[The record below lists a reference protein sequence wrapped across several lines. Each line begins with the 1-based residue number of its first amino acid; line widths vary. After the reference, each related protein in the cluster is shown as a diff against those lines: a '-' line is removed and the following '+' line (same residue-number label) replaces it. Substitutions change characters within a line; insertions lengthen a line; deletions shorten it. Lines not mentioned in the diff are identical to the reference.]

1 MGKTRWRHG
10 SPSIRRA
17 ESSPSGASS
26 PPRAGPAATAYT
38 AALIDQLTVVAGRE
52 PTTDGSPSVRAG
64 ERRLLLREAAERVT
78 REGGTLLLV
87 VDGLDEDQSLAPGGT
102 GTSIASLLPER
113 PPPGVRAEALTPD
126 GWYHAAHVLGVIDP
140 DALLPMRDVVFAYLG
155 LDDRAATDA

>member
-1 MGKTRWRHG
+1 MGKT
-10 SPSIRRA
+10 A
-17 ESSPSGASS
+17 LASWFTLH
-26 PPRAGPAATAYT
+26 PPRGVVPVWCFVTSTSRSGSDAYT
-38 AALIDQLTVVAGRE
+38 AALIDQLAVVAGRE
-52 PTTDGSPSVRAG
+52 PTTDGSPSVRDG

-140 DALLPMRDVVFAYLG
+140 DA
-155 LDDRAATDA
+155 